1 MLLLCFKIFV
11 SRIIDVTLSSV
22 RTMFIV
28 KCNKIVASLI
38 AFVEIFIWFY
48 AAKEALVTDIDSI
61 FIVISY
67 ALGYATGTFVGTF
80 INERFVSGI
89 YSVNVS
95 LNKINNK
102 LINDLEGICY
112 DVINIKTEGKN
123 ILNLTVDKKNYKN
136 CIEYLYKIDKS
147 AKVLVTESK
156 LINFNKLKIRKSDK
170 YKK

>member
-1 MLLLCFKIFV
+1 MFLLCFKIFV
-11 SRIIDVTLSSV
+11 SRILDVTLSSV

-28 KCNKIVASLI
+28 KCNKVVASLI

-48 AAKEALVTDIDSI
+48 AAKEALVTEVNSI

-89 YSVNVS
+89 YSVNVN
-95 LNKINNK
+95 LNKIDNK
-102 LINDLEGICY
+102 IINDLKSFCY
-112 DVINIKTEGKN
+112 DVTNIKIESKN
-123 ILNLTVDKKNYKN
+123 ILNLIVDKKNYKN
-136 CIEYLYKIDKS
+136 CIEYLYGIDNNS
-147 AKVLVTESK
+147 KVFVTESK
-156 LINFNKLKIRKSDK
+156 LINFDKLKIRESDK